1 MNYIYDIVL
10 NFQDNYY
17 QFFEWNRTDKIKNIS
32 RIIVY
37 HVLDEDLLNLTY
49 NQIIISSPFLEKL
62 KEDNKKNKKILCLVS
77 NTNQSI
83 GLLFSNDGK
92 LLKRSSLLFEEENE
106 VNGFAKTLPITKID
120 YQVNKTEIP
129 DNQLRIEKEKKDIL
143 VKYITKTND
152 ILTLKYLY
160 YEYFE
165 TECNDNQKIK
175 TTLLK
180 IMDKEWNKKKNK
192 LYQIINLIT
201 KKDIPTK

>member
-143 VKYITKTND
+143 VKYITKTTD